1 MTTKFEGPNK
11 LEEEIDRVTTLL
23 GEEEIGSED
32 YEKKLNVLTKLWK
45 IKAEDKPDRIS
56 KDTLMVV
63 GSNILSIILILR
75 HEHLNVITSKAMQM
89 VPKARI

>member
-1 MTTKFEGPNK
+1 MQFEPDK
-11 LEEEIDRVTTLL
+11 LNQEIDRVLDHLKTNDV
-23 GEEEIGSED
+23 GSEEHD
-32 YEKKLNVLTKLWK
+32 NGLNALSKLAK

-56 KDTLMVV
+56 KDTLLTV
-63 GSNILSIILILR
+63 GSNLLAIILILR

>member
-1 MTTKFEGPNK
+1 MTAKFEGPTK
-11 LEEEIDRVTTLL
+11 LEKEIDRVTDSLKD
-23 GEEEIGSED
+23 EQIGSDD
-32 YEKKLNVLTKLWK
+32 YEKRISALTKLWK

-56 KDTLMVV
+56 KDTMLVAGV
-63 GSNILSIILILR
+63 NLLSILLILR